1 MVFAENR
8 QLLQEAKLELKK
20 SKRKDYY
27 KVLGIAKDANED
39 AVKKAYRKHALLHH
53 PGESHLCHLKFFR
66 ACLLHAFP
74 VSNATFSS
82 VHCNNYRDTVS
93 TSHCVSAKSAT
104 QGLFQWNMET
114 DRLR

>member
-1 MVFAENR
+1 VVFAENR

-66 ACLLHAFP
+66 ACFM
-74 VSNATFSS
+74 
-82 VHCNNYRDTVS
+82 
-93 TSHCVSAKSAT
+93 
-104 QGLFQWNMET
+104 LFLCLMPPLVVCIVIIIVIQ
-114 DRLR
+114 